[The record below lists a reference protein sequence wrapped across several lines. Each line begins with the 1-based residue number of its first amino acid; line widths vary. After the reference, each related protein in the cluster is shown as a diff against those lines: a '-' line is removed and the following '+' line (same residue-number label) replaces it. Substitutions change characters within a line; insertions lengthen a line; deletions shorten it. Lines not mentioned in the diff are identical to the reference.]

1 MLVLALYNFVDSI
14 FIGKYVG
21 MEGLAASS
29 IVFPIQMIIGAF
41 AMAFGV
47 GAASIIS
54 RSIGAKAYEKV

>member
-1 MLVLALYNFVDSI
+1 VDSI

-21 MEGLAASS
+21 MEGLAATS

>member
-21 MEGLAASS
+21 MEGLAATS
-29 IVFPIQMIIGAF
+29 IVFPIQMII
-41 AMAFGV
+41 